1 MFPFVW
7 RAYEAD
13 GRVHPMMGARGIAQ
27 ERLAPSGYIRVND
40 ELWKAEALGKDR
52 EIAKGEAVLIREI
65 KGLTLIVE
73 PEGEGPKV

>member
-7 RAYEAD
+7 RAYD
-13 GRVHPMMGARGIAQ
+13 SDSRTSPMMGARGIAE

-40 ELWKAEALGKDR
+40 EFWRAEVMQRDR
-52 EIAKGEAVLIREI
+52 EIAKGEAVRVREV

-73 PEGEGPKV
+73 PERKEG